1 MRSRRARGAQGDMRN
16 VMFRRVVLVSMAL
29 ALGTV
34 PRSFAQEI
42 APTGEYKEGLVAG
55 AWTLFPKISVG
66 AIYDSNIN
74 QSVVDVSSGVGARVV
89 PYLSG
94 IYDGGIH
101 KATVYGV
108 VDARFVDQDQIAATA
123 GFSHVYEAMRDLIF
137 TFTGNYTRQTD
148 VFNSALNYNNGAIGP
163 AGPNTNIPIIV
174 NPFGTTPGVN
184 PIPYNQF
191 TTGASVTKTFDQVFV
206 TLSGTAFYLAYDHS
220 TDIPPPFQTS
230 NNAASVWVSGR
241 VGYNVMPALY
251 IFTEGAGVFNRFQN
265 SLFDTN
271 GYRVIGGLG
280 SSDPNSLFRGEIYG
294 GYQFQHQEQQDLTG
308 SDIPTN
314 VGSGVFGGRISYY
327 PTRYWTLVA
336 SVDEALGI
344 STTLAPS
351 VPQGVPTRVTT
362 AILQMNYGLSR
373 TWSVGVR
380 GGYTRGEFIGISGLD
395 NNGWLAGASFN
406 YEIWRNLLLTLDYQY
421 TTVRSDAPLSD
432 FTRNLVTS
440 GLTYKY

>member
-1 MRSRRARGAQGDMRN
+1 MPK
-16 VMFRRVVLVSMAL
+16 VLFLRVVLVAL
-29 ALGTV
+29 ALTVGTV
-34 PRSFAQEI
+34 AHSFAQEI
-42 APTGEYKEGLVAG
+42 APTGEYKEGVVAG

-66 AIYDSNIN
+66 GIYDSNIN
-74 QSVVDVSSGVGARVV
+74 QSAVNVSSGGGLRVV

-94 IYDGGIH
+94 LYDGGIH

-108 VDARFVDQDQIAATA
+108 VDGRFVDQDQIAATA
-123 GFSHVYEAMRDLIF
+123 GFSYTYEAMRDLIF
-137 TFTGNYTRQTD
+137 NFTGNYTRQTD

-163 AGPNTNIPIIV
+163 AGANTNIPIV
-174 NPFGTTPGVN
+174 LNPFGTTPGVN

-191 TTGASVTKTFDQVFV
+191 TGGASVTKTFDQVFV

-230 NNAASVWVSGR
+230 NNAGSVWLSGR

-294 GYQFQHQEQQDLTG
+294 GYQFQHQDQQDLTG
-308 SDIPTN
+308 SDIIPTN

-336 SVDEALGI
+336 SIDESLGI
-344 STTLAPS
+344 STSLAPNI
-351 VPQGVPTRVTT
+351 PQGVPTRVTT

-380 GGYTRGEFIGISGLD
+380 GGYTRGEFIGVSGL
-395 NNGWLAGASFN
+395 NNDGWLAGASFN

-432 FTRNLVTS
+432 FTRSLVTA